1 MIKKFA
7 GKKLP
12 HINEEGEV
20 RELTRED
27 MTLFK
32 PAKEVLP
39 ASFLQKLIVRKPKIK
54 KLER

>member
-12 HINEEGEV
+12 LINEEGEV

-39 ASFLQKLIVRKPKIK
+39 ASLLEKLSARPPKIQ

>member
-12 HINEEGEV
+12 LINEEGEV
-20 RELTRED
+20 RELTREE

-39 ASFLQKLIVRKPKIK
+39 ASLLRKLSVRQPKIK